1 MVSKIVLMLS
11 KRKEMQDIFKHINI
25 IFWKI
30 EDVADDEE
38 RRAYKKILL
47 KGRCIFHL
55 LSVLFVVW
63 LSCICRTKSLPLKC
77 YQPKWLPL
85 YSIIA
90 LQDLTFIL
98 LTWTIVAID
107 GIITSLFLMT
117 AIQLKMLNREIKAMF
132 DTNDEGIIARKIVIL
147 IEHHDFMLC
156 FTRLVNDTISSSM
169 VIFIGNIVSNICIYL
184 YHFTIMNSINF
195 TIIRDLDVVA
205 MTLIEFFGAFCI
217 PAQLCI
223 NQAEEIKNSAY
234 SSKWYEHPKYKR
246 HISMIIARDSLGI
259 TINAGGIVKVDLETA
274 LNVSIF
280 HVL

>member
-147 IEHHDFMLC
+147 IEHHDFML
-156 FTRLVNDTISSSM
+156 
-169 VIFIGNIVSNICIYL
+169 
-184 YHFTIMNSINF
+184 
-195 TIIRDLDVVA
+195 
-205 MTLIEFFGAFCI
+205 
-217 PAQLCI
+217 
-223 NQAEEIKNSAY
+223 
-234 SSKWYEHPKYKR
+234 W
-246 HISMIIARDSLGI
+246 
-259 TINAGGIVKVDLETA
+259 
-274 LNVSIF
+274 
-280 HVL
+280 